1 MVLRLRRGPVFRLA
15 WVQDQEGVGF
25 KIAFFQGLGQ
35 SLHGVVKF
43 IRSKLEHL
51 EMGGHTDFGTQVQ
64 VGLDGLSRP
73 HVQRKVMTGGRRVRR
88 FQPER

>member
-1 MVLRLRRGPVFRLA
+1 MIPVKRGPIFRLA
-15 WVQDQEGVGF
+15 WGQDQEGVGF

-35 SLHGVVKF
+35 SLHGIVKF

-51 EMGGHTDFGTQVQ
+51 EVGGYTDLGTQVQ

-73 HVQRKVMTGGRRVRR
+73 HVQRKMMTGGRRVRR
-88 FQPER
+88 FQPKR